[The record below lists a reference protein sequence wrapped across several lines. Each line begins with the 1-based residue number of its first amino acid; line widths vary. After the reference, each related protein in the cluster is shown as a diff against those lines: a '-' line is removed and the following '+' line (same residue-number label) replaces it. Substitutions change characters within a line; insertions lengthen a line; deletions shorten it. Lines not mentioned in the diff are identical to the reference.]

1 MKIPFS
7 LVVFDFLRFIYWK
20 KSVKSAPFLRS
31 LNSFHLSLSLSR
43 IISESSV
50 LLAVF
55 MFIMTSTQHITTLP
69 KITVYV
75 MLCMPQST
83 YSFMAPRW
91 HMLGY
96 GRSWSAVARAEL
108 LGSLE
113 RNSAME
119 RPSTVDFLIGRL
131 VRCTKCDRHRGFLGN
146 VALYSVFALVLF
158 IVDSSF
164 SRNFKAWTSVETRR
178 TKKMNKK

>member
-7 LVVFDFLRFIYWK
+7 LVVFDLVRFIYWK
-20 KSVKSAPFLRS
+20 KSVKSAPFLRN

-55 MFIMTSTQHITTLP
+55 IFIMTSTQHITTLP
-69 KITVYV
+69 KIHSICNA
-75 MLCMPQST
+75 LFASIDLQL
-83 YSFMAPRW
+83 MAPRLR
-91 HMLGY
+91 MLGY

-113 RNSAME
+113 RNSRPFSNGASKYC
-119 RPSTVDFLIGRL
+119 RPS
-131 VRCTKCDRHRGFLGN
+131 DRKASKVHE
-146 VALYSVFALVLF
+146 VWQT
-158 IVDSSF
+158 
-164 SRNFKAWTSVETRR
+164 SRVPR
-178 TKKMNKK
+178 